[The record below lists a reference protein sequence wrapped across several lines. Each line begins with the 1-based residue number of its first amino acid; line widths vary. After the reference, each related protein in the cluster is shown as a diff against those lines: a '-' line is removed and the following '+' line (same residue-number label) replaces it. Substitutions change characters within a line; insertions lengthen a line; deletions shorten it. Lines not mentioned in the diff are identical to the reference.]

1 MDVAL
6 LKSYAEKGMT
16 RKQIAD
22 AIGLPLSTV
31 SNNCT
36 KHGIKTKRPDTSG
49 TRPLCERTQRI
60 IELRRQGQPIRS
72 IAKTVGCDKS
82 YISKVCRSAK
92 MGGAVI
98 EQRLTES
105 QVADYVSRSGFTYVG
120 GYSSGKNP
128 ITVRCNNCGR
138 TFERQFHV
146 FRDVANG
153 TWKCN
158 NECPLCRQDRQ
169 NKIKQEQ
176 EAEREERRIKA
187 EREAQEVAKRKAERL
202 SRKIGNETT
211 KRLATHVCKNCGVEF
226 CQMVTGYNSEVY
238 CSERCQVRWLNRT
251 RSEKR
256 YKTLMSRRHDN
267 SISLERLYKR
277 DNGICYLCGKQCDWE
292 DGVTKEGTFIA
303 GNNYPSIDHVVPV
316 ARGGTHTW
324 DNIKLAHRL
333 CNTLKRDS

>member
-1 MDVAL
+1 MDVGL
-6 LKSYAEKGMT
+6 IREYAESGMT
-16 RKQIAD
+16 RREIAEKIGMSYSRVAAICNERSIAVKRKKTVQPPRGPHAQTLKIVEMRKGGMTYKQIAKELGCCID
-22 AIGLPLSTV
+22 TVKYACMKNGLT
-31 SNNCT
+31 
-36 KHGIKTKRPDTSG
+36 IKIMIDQET
-49 TRPLCERTQRI
+49 
-60 IELRRQGQPIRS
+60 
-72 IAKTVGCDKS
+72 
-82 YISKVCRSAK
+82 
-92 MGGAVI
+92 
-98 EQRLTES
+98 
-105 QVADYVSRSGFTYVG
+105 VADYVNRSGFDYVG
-120 GYSSGKNP
+120 GYTTAKKP
-128 ITVRCNNCGR
+128 ITVRCRDCGR
-138 TFERQFHV
+138 TFERLAHV

-153 TWKCN
+153 TWKAG

-202 SRKIGNETT
+202 SRKIGTETT

-316 ARGGTHTW
+316 TKGGTHTW